1 MHVVLAN
8 RSWTLPEVCFRS
20 LYMRMS
26 HAYQLIGDDVL
37 GLGGNPYRL
46 TYARGSDYRLVWA
59 MDRYYLPR
67 YGIRF
72 LPAPKVGILMS

>member
-1 MHVVLAN
+1 
-8 RSWTLPEVCFRS
+8 
-20 LYMRMS
+20 MS
-26 HAYQLIGDDVL
+26 HAYQLIGEDVL

-46 TYARGSDYRLVWA
+46 IDAKARLTNWFGHWA
-59 MDRYYLPR
+59 STILPR